1 MWHPLFITFVVQ
13 QLLET
18 PALQPCF
25 AHQFL
30 DLVLRNESV
39 NLKMYSNRS
48 SFDVMKILWTSA
60 SACAPTRA
68 RQHAFWFNHLLFF
81 PYNGPGGE
89 GQTWGPATCGYQRT
103 SSNPEWFPAV
113 IFPRLREGVHV
124 SAQKWFICALI
135 VACFHEVVRKILH
148 FSILCTGYKI
158 SFKIWD
164 KICTIYT
171 LANESLPR
179 QSKTA
184 TLLLRKALSCQ
195 IPNFASK
202 SRSFHRTLFRRMR
215 DNGRECKLI
224 YRMKQRVH
232 ICI

>member
-1 MWHPLFITFVVQ
+1 LNFCKCVRTDKS
-13 QLLET
+13 T
-18 PALQPCF
+18 PARILVQSFAFLPVQPTWRRRPNLRASDLRISTHFLQSSMIPRS
-25 AHQFL
+25 
-30 DLVLRNESV
+30 DL
-39 NLKMYSNRS
+39 S
-48 SFDVMKILWTSA
+48 SPARGCVCARAKIVYMCT
-60 SACAPTRA
+60 
-68 RQHAFWFNHLLFF
+68 H
-81 PYNGPGGE
+81 G
-89 GQTWGPATCGYQRT
+89 
-103 SSNPEWFPAV
+103 
-113 IFPRLREGVHV
+113 
-124 SAQKWFICALI
+124 
-135 VACFHEVVRKILH
+135 CFHEVVRKILH